1 MADLPKAPQHEGVDP
16 LTKGKKYQDG
26 EDLKENSTFENTP
39 TQAETEATE
48 RGEQTLADQEAR
60 NAEANTPTEPESTP
74 DAEPE
79 VEVTGN
85 NEDGSVEANVDG
97 EPTTL
102 TPADEETQAAVA
114 PEGDV
119 DGEPAPEST
128 GTEPD
133 VATEPAQS
141 ELESAE
147 IAENGTVGE
156 GESEVA
162 DTAEAEQP
170 TE

>member
-1 MADLPKAPQHEGVDP
+1 MADLPEAPQNEGVDP

-26 EDLKENSTFENTP
+26 ENLKENSTLNDEP
-39 TQAETEATE
+39 TQAEIEATE
-48 RGEQTLADQEAR
+48 RSEQTLADQEAR

-74 DAEPE
+74 ETPSEPENVGVDPAQEGGDQSVETPVGGESDETRSTGDAE
-79 VEVTGN
+79 G
-85 NEDGSVEANVDG
+85 EA
-97 EPTTL
+97 
-102 TPADEETQAAVA
+102 A
-114 PEGDV
+114 PEG
-119 DGEPAPEST
+119 T
-128 GTEPD
+128 GTELD
-133 VATEPAQS
+133 VATEPTQS

-156 GESEVA
+156 GDSEVA

>member
-26 EDLKENSTFENTP
+26 EDLKENSTFENAP
-39 TQAETEATE
+39 TEAETEATE

-60 NAEANTPTEPESTP
+60 NAEANTPTEP
-74 DAEPE
+74 
-79 VEVTGN
+79 
-85 NEDGSVEANVDG
+85 
-97 EPTTL
+97 
-102 TPADEETQAAVA
+102 
-114 PEGDV
+114 
-119 DGEPAPEST
+119 
-128 GTEPD
+128 D
-133 VATEPAQS
+133 VATEPTQD

>member
-26 EDLKENSTFENTP
+26 EDLKESSTFENALTE
-39 TQAETEATE
+39 AETEATE

-74 DAEPE
+74 ETP
-79 VEVTGN
+79 
-85 NEDGSVEANVDG
+85 S
-97 EPTTL
+97 EPTTGVDQAQEGGDQSIE
-102 TPADEETQAAVA
+102 TPVGGESDETRSTGDAEGEAA
-114 PEGDV
+114 PEG
-119 DGEPAPEST
+119 T

-133 VATEPAQS
+133 VATEPTQD

>member
-16 LTKGKKYQDG
+16 LTKGKKYQDS
-26 EDLKENSTFENTP
+26 EDLKENSTFENAP
-39 TQAETEATE
+39 TEAETEATE

-60 NAEANTPTEPESTP
+60 NAEANTPTEPT
-74 DAEPE
+74 
-79 VEVTGN
+79 TGVDPAQ
-85 NEDGSVEANVDG
+85 EGGDQSVETPVDG
-97 EPTTL
+97 ES
-102 TPADEETQAAVA
+102 DETRSTGDAEGEAA
-114 PEGDV
+114 PEG
-119 DGEPAPEST
+119 T

-133 VATEPAQS
+133 VATEPTQD

-156 GESEVA
+156 DESEVA
-162 DTAEAEQP
+162 NTAEAEQP

>member
-16 LTKGKKYQDG
+16 LTKGKKYKDG
-26 EDLKENSTFENTP
+26 EDLKENSTFENAP
-39 TQAETEATE
+39 TEAETEATE

-74 DAEPE
+74 ETPSEPE
-79 VEVTGN
+79 NVGVDPAQEGG
-85 NEDGSVEANVDG
+85 DQSVETTVGG
-97 EPTTL
+97 ES
-102 TPADEETQAAVA
+102 
-114 PEGDV
+114 EGDV

-133 VATEPAQS
+133 VATEPTQD

>member
-26 EDLKENSTFENTP
+26 EDLKENSTFENAP
-39 TQAETEATE
+39 TEAETEATE

-74 DAEPE
+74 DAEP
-79 VEVTGN
+79 
-85 NEDGSVEANVDG
+85 
-97 EPTTL
+97 TTL

-128 GTEPD
+128 GTEPN
-133 VATEPAQS
+133 VATEPTQS

>member
-26 EDLKENSTFENTP
+26 EDLKENSTFENAP
-39 TQAETEATE
+39 TEAETEATE

-60 NAEANTPTEPESTP
+60 NAEANNPTEPESTP
-74 DAEPE
+74 DAEP
-79 VEVTGN
+79 
-85 NEDGSVEANVDG
+85 
-97 EPTTL
+97 TTL
-102 TPADEETQAAVA
+102 TTADEETQAAVA

-119 DGEPAPEST
+119 DGDPAPEST
-128 GTEPD
+128 GTELD
-133 VATEPAQS
+133 VATEPTQS

-162 DTAEAEQP
+162 STAEAEQP